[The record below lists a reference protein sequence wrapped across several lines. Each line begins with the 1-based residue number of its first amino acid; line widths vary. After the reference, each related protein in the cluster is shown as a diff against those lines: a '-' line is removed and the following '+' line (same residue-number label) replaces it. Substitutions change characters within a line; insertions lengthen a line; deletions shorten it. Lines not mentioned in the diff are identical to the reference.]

1 MKLPNGKTVSMKE
14 KLTGDFVIQVIGFIW
29 EDQHR
34 LMDVTFSPAGGMCRW
49 NEIYYPSQDWHQR
62 LNDVNEA
69 SKINES
75 ACLMCY
81 F

>member
-14 KLTGDFVIQVIGFIW
+14 KLTGDFVIQVIGFIR
-29 EDQHR
+29 EDLHR
-34 LMDVTFSPAGGMCRW
+34 LVDATFSPAGGMCRW

-62 LNDVNEA
+62 LNDVKEA